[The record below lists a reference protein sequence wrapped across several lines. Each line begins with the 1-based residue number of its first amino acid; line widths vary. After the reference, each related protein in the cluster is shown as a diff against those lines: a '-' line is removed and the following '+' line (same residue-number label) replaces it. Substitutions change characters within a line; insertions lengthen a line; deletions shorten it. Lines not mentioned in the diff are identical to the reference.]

1 MLKSGFK
8 YFLFI
13 GLAISVFIASCDKD
27 YSYEGGATLP
37 QPITV
42 PLPVDTLKTDT
53 IVANPGDLPVCKLCI
68 DTGEIKESTWSF
80 KAGNSFICGII
91 DTAIILNLGRSSLT
105 FFGPAACGSD
115 TGLIFTVH
123 LGANGLNKDLQNI
136 DATNAIFY
144 YYHTGSFNIFSSHA
158 DQSFKL
164 TIVNYNHLTK
174 MLIGTFSG
182 TAYRQDGRSVIVT
195 EGKFKLKML

>member
-1 MLKSGFK
+1 MLTARFK
-8 YFLFI
+8 YCLII
-13 GLAISVFIASCDKD
+13 GLTISVFIAACDKD
-27 YSYEGGATLP
+27 YSYEGGAVMQ
-37 QPITV
+37 QPNIP
-42 PLPVDTLKTDT
+42 PLPIDSIKTDT
-53 IVANPGDLPVCKLCI
+53 VIINPGELPTCKSCV
-68 DTGEIKESTWSF
+68 DTGEIKESAWSF
-80 KAGNSFICGII
+80 KAGNAFICGKI

-164 TIVNYNHLTK
+164 TIINYNHLTK
-174 MLIGTFSG
+174 MLTGTFSG
-182 TAYRQDGRSVIVT
+182 TGYRQDGRSVNVT
-195 EGKFKLKML
+195 AGKFKLKM